1 MLIVILIDF
10 FGLKIF
16 TYSYSICIFFKELI
30 RRSLKLEEKLNK
42 TPSYGKHSSR
52 SVVHF
57 QMHIER
63 NFSDLNSFKTI
74 NNMTHQYVF
83 KEF

>member
-1 MLIVILIDF
+1 MVEKKLSKKHINLVLRF
-10 FGLKIF
+10 LHVHL
-16 TYSYSICIFFKELI
+16 FFKELI

-57 QMHIER
+57 KMHIER